1 MYKIHLRHLINFN
14 LIKTKYNKIKNRI
27 VLLGKLKKNK
37 IKISGDDNYLYIG
50 KNSIVRNTSISIRG
64 NNNKLYIGDNCTI
77 ENSCIIFDNEDSK
90 IFIGKEVSVAK
101 ALIVSLEPFK
111 ISIGDNCMLSYEV
124 EIRNTDSHMI
134 YDKNTNKRIN
144 EGAEVIIGNN
154 VWIGAHSIILKGV
167 RINSNSIIAAGSIV
181 SRNVN
186 SHTIVAGNPA
196 KEIKTDVYWT
206 REEVMKR

>member
-14 LIKTKYNKIKNRI
+14 LIKTKYNKSKNRI